1 MKIDALRVLLEKY
14 QQGLCTEEERK
25 AIEEWYDSLPIG
37 EEHPLSG
44 AELGDSL
51 MKIRRNLPVIGG
63 HMPKR
68 ADGRMPER
76 ADGGMTARAD
86 GGMRERADGW
96 TMRAGVVAAALFL
109 LASAL
114 WLIYLSIP
122 KKRDQLAALAGTDT
136 LITTGRGETRQ
147 MILPDGSTIQLNA
160 ATVFSYPRHFSGPTR
175 AVTLLKGEAYFQVVS
190 DRERPFT
197 VITGNLTTTVLGTS
211 FDIRA
216 YEQEKQV
223 QIALMTGK
231 ISVADKGK
239 HAPLLLLP
247 HQWIRLD
254 SGANG
259 GANGGMNGE
268 EKGVFDND
276 DEVAAWKTG
285 ALNLKDASFEDIA
298 FEIGNKFNVTLINSS
313 YKHQW
318 SYTGLFREES
328 LEEVIET
335 ICQTEHLNYIFRDN
349 EILITNR

>member
-1 MKIDALRVLLEKY
+1 MKIDAIRVLLEKY

-25 AIEEWYDSLPIG
+25 AIEEWYDSLQIG
-37 EEHPLSG
+37 EEHPLTE
-44 AELGDSL
+44 AELGNSL
-51 MKIRRNLPVIGG
+51 MKIRRNLPDIGGREQDIMENQPPVIGG
-63 HMPKR
+63 HIPKR
-68 ADGRMPER
+68 ADG
-76 ADGGMTARAD
+76 
-86 GGMRERADGW
+86 W
-96 TMRAGVVAAALFL
+96 KMRAGAVAAALFL

-114 WLIYLSIP
+114 WLIYLAIP
-122 KKRDQLAALAGTDT
+122 KKQDQLAGLTGTDT
-136 LITTGRGETRQ
+136 VITTSRGETRQ
-147 MILPDGSTIQLNA
+147 IILPDGSTIQLNA
-160 ATVFSYPRHFSGPTR
+160 ATAFSYPRHFSGPTR
-175 AVTLLKGEAYFQVVS
+175 VVNLLKGEAYFQVVS
-190 DRERPFT
+190 DRARPFT

-216 YEQEKQV
+216 YEQEKDV

-231 ISVADKGK
+231 VSVTDKGK
-239 HAPLLLLP
+239 HAPALLLP

-254 SGANG
+254 SGT
-259 GANGGMNGE
+259 NGE

-298 FEIGNKFNVTLINSS
+298 FEIGNKFNVTLINNS
-313 YKHQW
+313 YKRQW

>member
-1 MKIDALRVLLEKY
+1 MKIDALRMLLEKY

-25 AIEEWYDSLPIG
+25 AIEEWYDSLQIG
-37 EEHPLSG
+37 EEHPLTD

-51 MKIRRNLPVIGG
+51 MKIRRNLPDIAGRKQDIMKNQPPVVGG
-63 HMPKR
+63 RMPDRVDGRMAKR
-68 ADGRMPER
+68 ADG
-76 ADGGMTARAD
+76 
-86 GGMRERADGW
+86 W
-96 TMRAGVVAAALFL
+96 KMRAGVVAAALFL

-122 KKRDQLAALAGTDT
+122 KKRDQLAVLPGTDT
-136 LITTGRGETRQ
+136 VITTSRGETRQ
-147 MILPDGSTIQLNA
+147 IILPDGSTIQLNA
-160 ATVFSYPRHFSGPTR
+160 ATAFSYPRHFSGSTR
-175 AVTLLKGEAYFQVVS
+175 SVTLLKGEAYFQVVS
-190 DRERPFT
+190 DRTRPFT

-216 YEQEKQV
+216 YEQEKDV

-231 ISVADKGK
+231 VSVADKRN
-239 HAPLLLLP
+239 HAPTLLLP

-254 SGANG
+254 SGT
-259 GANGGMNGE
+259 NGE

-285 ALNLKDASFEDIA
+285 ALNFKDASFGDIA
-298 FEIGNKFNVTLINSS
+298 FEIGNKFNVTLVNNSD
-313 YKHQW
+313 KHQW

-335 ICQTEHLNYIFRDN
+335 ICQTEHLNYVFREN